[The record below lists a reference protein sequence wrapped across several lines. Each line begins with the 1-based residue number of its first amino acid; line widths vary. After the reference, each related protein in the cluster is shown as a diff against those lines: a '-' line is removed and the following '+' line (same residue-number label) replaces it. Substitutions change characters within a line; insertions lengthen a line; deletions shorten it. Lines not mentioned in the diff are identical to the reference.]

1 MWSWEVCIEKE
12 LRLSWL
18 KILGPSPRVMGTT
31 WLLRWV
37 ETTSSQGQAAL
48 AGAEGRLSSRWQ
60 VSWWNCEHLCG
71 SYAALALSAEL
82 PHEGVFRLQTGN
94 SLWLNLVLPH
104 WAQLAGSCFCVLE
117 LPFRVPMNEHLLLL
131 VSEKYFNVNKSEI
144 FWLFGLFGSVH
155 LLSRKMFKEPTHC
168 MKYV

>member
-48 AGAEGRLSSRWQ
+48 SGAEGRLSSRWQ

-71 SYAALALSAEL
+71 SYAALALFPEL
-82 PHEGVFRLQTGN
+82 PHEGVFRPQTGN

-104 WAQLAGSCFCVLE
+104 WAQLAGFRFCVLE
-117 LPFRVPMNEHLLLL
+117 LQSSNEWTFTSRVREIFQCEQIGNLL
-131 VSEKYFNVNKSEI
+131 VIWIIWFSSPFIKKNV
-144 FWLFGLFGSVH
+144 
-155 LLSRKMFKEPTHC
+155 
-168 MKYV
+168 